1 MSGSVD
7 TKPAVVDAY
16 KVEGK
21 IDYDLFAK
29 QYGLKPIDADLDK
42 TIQKYT
48 GPLHFLI
55 KRKIYYAQRELA
67 WLLEEY
73 ERGNPFYVYTGRA
86 PSNEMHIGHLIP
98 FVMAR
103 WLQEKF
109 RVEVYIQIPD
119 EEKYLAKDAPDPDD
133 MKKLAMDNVLDI
145 IALGFK
151 PGLTKIFLD
160 TEYAKTMYKQAVR
173 VSKHITFST
182 MQAAFGFGNDSN
194 IGKIFY
200 TSMQAVP
207 AFLKSVQAGKNIPC
221 LIPLGIDQ
229 DVHFRVARDVIGK
242 MGYYKP
248 ASIYNKFL
256 PSLDGLS
263 KMSSSDATGAIY
275 LNDDEETV
283 KKKVGKAFTGQQ
295 ATAELQR
302 KHGGNPD
309 NCMVCQYY
317 KYFFEPNDK
326 KLAEIFEA
334 ERSGTLL
341 AGEHKAHLAETI
353 SKYLRAHKAR
363 RERAKEKL
371 EKFMLRD

>member
-1 MSGSVD
+1 MDAKQG
-7 TKPAVVDAY
+7 VVDAY

-21 IDYDLFAK
+21 VDYDLFAK
-29 QYGLKPIDADLDK
+29 NYGLSPIDPEMEK
-42 TIQKYT
+42 RIEKYT
-48 GPLHFLI
+48 GALHFLL
-55 KRKIYYAQRELA
+55 KRKIYYCQRELG
-67 WLLEEY
+67 WLLDEY
-73 ERGNPFYVYTGRA
+73 EKGNKFYVYTGRA
-86 PSNEMHIGHLIP
+86 PSGEMHIGHLLP

-109 RVEVYIQIPD
+109 HAEVYIQIPD
-119 EEKYLAKDAPDPDD
+119 EEKFLAKDAPEPD
-133 MKKLAMDNVLDI
+133 KIKPLAMDNVLDI

-151 PGLTKIFLD
+151 PALTKVFLD

-182 MQAAFGFGNDSN
+182 MQSAFGFGNDSN

-207 AFLKSVQAGKNIPC
+207 AFMKSVEAGKNVPC
-221 LIPLGIDQ
+221 LIPMAIDQ

-242 MGYYKP
+242 LGYYKP
-248 ASIYNKFL
+248 ASVCAKFL
-256 PSLDGLS
+256 PSLDGQS
-263 KMSSSDATGAIY
+263 KMSSSEMGSAVY
-275 LNDDEETV
+275 LNDDPETV
-283 KKKVGKAFTGQQ
+283 KKKIGKAFTGQQ

-309 NCMVCQYY
+309 TCVVCQYY
-317 KYFFEPNDK
+317 KFFFEPNDA
-326 KLAEIFEA
+326 KLNKILDD
-334 ERSGTLL
+334 ERSGRIL

-353 SKYLRAHKAR
+353 NKYLKAHKTK
-363 RERAKEKL
+363 RERAKHKI

>member
-1 MSGSVD
+1 MGD
-7 TKPAVVDAY
+7 KPAVVDAY

-21 IDYDLFAK
+21 VDYDQFAK
-29 QYGLKPIDADLDK
+29 SYGLKLMDPELEKRIE
-42 TIQKYT
+42 KYT
-48 GPLHFLI
+48 GPLHFLL
-55 KRKIYYAQRELA
+55 KRKIYYANREMN
-67 WLLEEY
+67 WLLDEY
-73 ERGNPFYVYTGRA
+73 EKGNKFYVYTGRA
-86 PSNEMHIGHLIP
+86 PSHEMHVGHLLP

-109 RVEVYIQIPD
+109 RAEVYIQIPD
-119 EEKYLAKDAPDPDD
+119 EEKFLAKDAPDPDGI
-133 MKKLAMDNVLDI
+133 KKLAMDNVLDI

-207 AFLKSVQAGKNIPC
+207 AFLRSVQEGRNVPC
-221 LIPLGIDQ
+221 IIPLAIDQ

-242 MGYYKP
+242 LGYYKP
-248 ASIYNKFL
+248 ASIYTKFL
-256 PSLDGLS
+256 PSLDGQA
-263 KMSSSDATGAIY
+263 KMSSSDSVGAVY

-283 KKKVGKAFTGQQ
+283 RKKIGKAFTGQQ

-302 KHGGNPD
+302 KHGGDPD
-309 NCMVCQYY
+309 KCVVCQYY
-317 KYFFEPNDK
+317 KYFFEPNDQ
-326 KLAEIFEA
+326 KLKRILDG

-341 AGEHKAHLAETI
+341 AGEHKAHLAEAI
-353 SKYLRAHKAR
+353 NAYLKKHRAR
-363 RERAKEKL
+363 RERAKDKL
-371 EKFMLRD
+371 EQFMLRD